1 MDKIITPE
9 KPDSLLIEHYL
20 KGNEIALEY
29 IINKHQQKI
38 FNFIYS
44 KVHDRDLSED
54 IFQETFIKVIKTLKN
69 GVYNEEGKFLPWVMR
84 ISHNLVID
92 FFRKN
97 NRIQT
102 IKTKKDLDIF
112 QFISDGSPN
121 AESVLVNDQIIKDIQ
136 KLIQELPDDQK
147 EVLIMRLYRDMS
159 FKEIAENTKVS
170 INTAL
175 GRMRYAII
183 NLRKLISSIE
193 KTIIDTLSYFKIKTF
208 ADRKNI
214 GIWHKKNKNIK
225 KVAAIGIKVKKWIA
239 YHGFSVNIVNDLK
252 KYDKIIPC
260 GIEGQKITNLIKI
273 KNQNYKILN
282 DILVKNFLIN
292 IEN

>member
-1 MDKIITPE
+1 MKNKITPE
-9 KPDSLLIEHYL
+9 TSDSILIEHYL
-20 KGNEIALEY
+20 DGNEIALEY

-44 KVHDRDLSED
+44 KVHDRDISED

-97 NRIQT
+97 NRIKT
-102 IKTKKDLDIF
+102 INSKEDIDIF

-183 NLRKLISSIE
+183 NLRKLIKE
-193 KTIIDTLSYFKIKTF
+193 N
-208 ADRKNI
+208 NI
-214 GIWHKKNKNIK
+214 
-225 KVAAIGIKVKKWIA
+225 
-239 YHGFSVNIVNDLK
+239 
-252 KYDKIIPC
+252 
-260 GIEGQKITNLIKI
+260 
-273 KNQNYKILN
+273 
-282 DILVKNFLIN
+282 FLTTK
-292 IEN
+292 